1 MKTVRGML
9 TTRKITAS
17 VTDPVG
23 FHAAVALRREF
34 FFPWPI
40 RIMNTEHLL
49 APIHRFLLCRTPE
62 MWIEEAR
69 KPQNLALLLTDHLV
83 CELKAAQTAMWLI
96 RKYVADKASG
106 DALLAWLKPWEN
118 FVHSEN
124 ADLAF
129 LEQHRALSKTIISR
143 EEVPYGDE
151 LVDKMV
157 LLIKE
162 ELHHFYQVLEIMQA
176 RRIPYQKITASRY
189 ARGLMREVTTHEPQ
203 TLVDKLIC
211 GAYIEARSCERF
223 ASLAPH
229 LDDELAAF
237 YVSLL
242 RSEARHYQD
251 YLALA
256 ALISPQDI
264 SARVRKIGETEAR
277 LISQPDRELRF
288 HSGVPDF

>member
-1 MKTVRGML
+1 MTKPSTAKT
-9 TTRKITAS
+9 TAS
-17 VTDPVG
+17 VINVG
-23 FHAAVALRREF
+23 SMGQACLAPSEFAL
-34 FFPWPI
+34 
-40 RIMNTEHLL
+40 MNTEHLL
-49 APIHRFLLCRTPE
+49 APVLDFLHCRTPQA
-62 MWIEEAR
+62 WIDEAR
-69 KPQNLALLLTDHLV
+69 QPQHLSLLLTDHLV

-96 RKYVADKASG
+96 RKYVADKDSG
-106 DALLAWLKPWEN
+106 DALLAWLKPWEQ
-118 FVHSEN
+118 FVHN
-124 ADLAF
+124 DQADLAF
-129 LEQHRALSKTIISR
+129 LEQHKGLSKTIISR

-176 RRIPYQKITASRY
+176 RGIPYMRITASRY
-189 ARGLMREVTTHEPQ
+189 AKGLIREITTHEPHA
-203 TLVDKLIC
+203 LVDKLIC

-223 ASLAPH
+223 ASLAPY

-256 ALISPQDI
+256 ALISPTDI
-264 SARVRKIGETEAR
+264 SVRVRKIGETEAR
-277 LISQPDRELRF
+277 LIMEPDTQLRF
-288 HSGVPDF
+288 HSGVPDFA

>member
-1 MKTVRGML
+1 
-9 TTRKITAS
+9 
-17 VTDPVG
+17 
-23 FHAAVALRREF
+23 
-34 FFPWPI
+34 
-40 RIMNTEHLL
+40 MNTAPLL
-49 APIHRFLLCRTPE
+49 APIHQFLHCRTPQA
-62 MWIEEAR
+62 WIDEAR
-69 KPQNLALLLTDHLV
+69 RPDNLPLLLTDHLV

-96 RKYVADKASG
+96 RKYVADKASS
-106 DALLAWLKPWEN
+106 DALLAWLKPWEQ

-129 LEQHRALSKTIISR
+129 LEQHKALSKSVISR
-143 EEVPYGDE
+143 IEVPWGDS

-176 RRIPYQKITASRY
+176 RRIPYVKITASRY
-189 ARGLMREVTTHEPQ
+189 ARGLLREVTTHEPQ

-223 ASLAPH
+223 ASLAPY
-229 LDDELAAF
+229 LDEELAAF
-237 YVSLL
+237 YLSLL

-256 ALISPQDI
+256 TEISATDI
-264 SARVRKIGETEAR
+264 SVRVRKIGETEAE
-277 LISQPDRELRF
+277 LIQMPDSELRF
-288 HSGVPDF
+288 HSGVPA